1 MFSVLKFI
9 YIVVMAFPSLLN
21 VDRNAL
27 ANVPNPTKYLA
38 MILLS
43 CFWCLAFGIYIGELL
58 TIGYNML
65 GHVAIVTM
73 VFVTWYTFR
82 SLNSSNPRGAN
93 YLRMPDYSSRCDE
106 MTEEQRLAA
115 VQRFSTPNSQNLAP

>member
-9 YIVVMAFPSLLN
+9 YIVFMAFPSLLN

-43 CFWCLAFGIYIGELL
+43 CFWCLAFGIYIGELMF
-58 TIGYNML
+58 IGYNML

-73 VFVTWYTFR
+73 VFVTWWTFR
-82 SLNSSNPRGAN
+82 SLNTGNPRGKD

-115 VQRFSTPNSQNLAP
+115 VQRLAPINSQNLAP

>member
-9 YIVVMAFPSLLN
+9 WIVFKAFPALLN

-27 ANVPNPTKYLA
+27 ANVPSPTKYLA

-43 CFWCLAFGIYIGELL
+43 CFWCLAFGLYIGELL

-73 VFVTWYTFR
+73 VFVTWYVFR
-82 SLNSSNPRGAN
+82 SLNHTNARGADW
-93 YLRMPDYSSRCDE
+93 LRMPDYSSRCDE
-106 MTEEQRLAA
+106 LTDEQRRANATRADQLLM
-115 VQRFSTPNSQNLAP
+115 NK

>member
-9 YIVVMAFPSLLN
+9 WIVFQAFPALLN
-21 VDRNAL
+21 MNRNAL
-27 ANVPNPTKYLA
+27 ANVPDPTKYLA

-43 CFWCLAFGIYIGELL
+43 VFWCLAFGLYIGELL

-73 VFVTWYTFR
+73 VFVTWYVFR
-82 SLNSSNPRGAN
+82 SLNHTNARGAD

-106 MTEEQRLAA
+106 LTEEQRQAA
-115 VQRFSTPNSQNLAP
+115 AARADSLLNQRF